1 MKSLCI
7 IPCWNEEN
15 RLIDLINQIKNFDQK
30 NIVDFLFINNGST
43 DNSLKIIE
51 SNNLNVKSYKNNN
64 GIGYALI
71 DGLKIGIENS
81 YDIVIHMAG
90 NGKMSPLELNKF
102 IDKIK
107 NENFDFVHGSR
118 FLTGGDYNTNPL
130 NRVILIKILTFFI
143 NLKSKKEITD
153 ATCGFR
159 AFRTSILRNNLSLFD
174 KKMFYTYGYEYYTLG
189 KILTNK
195 DIKFTEI
202 PVSMK
207 YPKKGKYSKIR
218 VIIDW
223 LPIIKSYF
231 LAFFDGKKFL

>member
-81 YDIVIHMAG
+81 YDIVIHG
-90 NGKMSPLELNKF
+90 WKWKNEPLELN
-102 IDKIK
+102 D
-107 NENFDFVHGSR
+107 
-118 FLTGGDYNTNPL
+118 L
-130 NRVILIKILTFFI
+130 
-143 NLKSKKEITD
+143 
-153 ATCGFR
+153 
-159 AFRTSILRNNLSLFD
+159 
-174 KKMFYTYGYEYYTLG
+174 
-189 KILTNK
+189 
-195 DIKFTEI
+195 
-202 PVSMK
+202 
-207 YPKKGKYSKIR
+207 
-218 VIIDW
+218 
-223 LPIIKSYF
+223 
-231 LAFFDGKKFL
+231 